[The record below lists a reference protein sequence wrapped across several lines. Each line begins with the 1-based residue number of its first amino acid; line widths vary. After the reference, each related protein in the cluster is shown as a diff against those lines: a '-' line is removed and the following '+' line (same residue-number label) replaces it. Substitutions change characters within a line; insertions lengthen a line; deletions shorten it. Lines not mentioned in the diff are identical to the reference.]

1 MKEMRIVE
9 AGELG
14 CGEPEESKRR
24 KIWKKT
30 GLAKLEDV
38 ANQTCC
44 KSDMLQIRHAAN
56 RTKKIP
62 DKIINREGNFVTQ
75 EFIKYAKPL
84 IGGPLPGY
92 VRLEGISVKSNF

>member
-38 ANQTCC
+38 ANQT
-44 KSDMLQIRHAAN
+44 
-56 RTKKIP
+56 KKIP
-62 DKIINREGNFVTQ
+62 DKFINREGDFVTQ
-75 EFIKYAKPL
+75 EFIK
-84 IGGPLPGY
+84 
-92 VRLEGISVKSNF
+92 